1 MRKDIDLNFSIHP
14 LTGDLAMKTGKS
26 AIEQSMKNLLLTSYY
41 ERGFNIEIGS
51 DIQSSIFENFSV
63 LMQQT
68 IKNNIVRLI
77 DNFEPN
83 VEVVEV
89 MVSMEES
96 NELLIDI
103 YYTYYN
109 DPQINNVT
117 IPIARLR

>member
-26 AIEQSMKNLLLTSYY
+26 AIEQSMRNLLLTSYY

-51 DIQSSIFENFSV
+51 DIHSSIFENFSIF
-63 LMQQT
+63 MQQT
-68 IKNNIVRLI
+68 IKNNIVNLL

-83 VEVVEV
+83 VEVVDV
-89 MVSMEES
+89 LVSLEES

-109 DPQINNVT
+109 NPQVNNVT